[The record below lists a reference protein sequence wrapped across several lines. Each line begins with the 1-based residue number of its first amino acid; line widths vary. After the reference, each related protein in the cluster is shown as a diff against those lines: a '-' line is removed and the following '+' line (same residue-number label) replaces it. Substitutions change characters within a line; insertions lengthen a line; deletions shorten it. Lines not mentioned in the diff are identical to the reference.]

1 MKTADIVQ
9 ALEKMPI
16 EEKIKLLSETDKAYV
31 RGYIDKAIQD
41 FQKSKAAKGRL
52 KNDKE
57 NIS

>member
-1 MKTADIVQ
+1 METADIVQ

-31 RGYIDKAIQD
+31 RGYIDKAVQD

-52 KNDKE
+52 KTDKE
-57 NIS
+57 